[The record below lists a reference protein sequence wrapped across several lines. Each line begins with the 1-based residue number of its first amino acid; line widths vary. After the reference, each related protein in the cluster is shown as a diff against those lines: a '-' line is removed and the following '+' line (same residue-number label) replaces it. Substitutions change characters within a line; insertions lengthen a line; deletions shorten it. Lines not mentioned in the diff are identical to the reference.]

1 MSTES
6 IQTPVADTVTLGRVN
21 QPPAQTWNRLH
32 VNDITLTVPKISRKG
47 DVYFALPQLFSKVET
62 GMGEKV
68 TAWVTSQAA
77 DARYVEV
84 PAHTVREEPVVIAVD
99 ADKGEVVDTGV
110 MVREGAT
117 ATIVVAVA
125 GTSDPPASRSVKV
138 FPFTVAGSSAR
149 SKVALTA
156 VSRLTPVAPAPGSR
170 LTSVG
175 PAGVVRP
182 VVKVQSEAASSGDPS
197 APWTPSVTWAVY
209 VVATPSGAVGVRTAV
224 LVAAS

>member
-77 DARYVEV
+77 DARYVE
-84 PAHTVREEPVVIAVD
+84 PFGRCTTSAFTSLLPDRTRQTRNRVIQ
-99 ADKGEVVDTGV
+99 
-110 MVREGAT
+110 
-117 ATIVVAVA
+117 
-125 GTSDPPASRSVKV
+125 SR
-138 FPFTVAGSSAR
+138 R
-149 SKVALTA
+149 DL
-156 VSRLTPVAPAPGSR
+156 L
-170 LTSVG
+170 
-175 PAGVVRP
+175 
-182 VVKVQSEAASSGDPS
+182 
-197 APWTPSVTWAVY
+197 
-209 VVATPSGAVGVRTAV
+209 
-224 LVAAS
+224 

>member
-99 ADKGEVVDTGV
+99 AD
-110 MVREGAT
+110 
-117 ATIVVAVA
+117 
-125 GTSDPPASRSVKV
+125 
-138 FPFTVAGSSAR
+138 
-149 SKVALTA
+149 
-156 VSRLTPVAPAPGSR
+156 
-170 LTSVG
+170 
-175 PAGVVRP
+175 
-182 VVKVQSEAASSGDPS
+182 
-197 APWTPSVTWAVY
+197 
-209 VVATPSGAVGVRTAV
+209 
-224 LVAAS
+224 